1 MSRRSGWS
9 GVVVVALAGSL
20 AAQTTGTATGKG
32 EIDNRGTPVP
42 FVPKFASAYVQN
54 FRTLRFTW
62 VVLTEKQLPAAMLA
76 GATDHTEALRQ
87 WCEKEKT
94 PFAALQLDAKTEV
107 NQYVT
112 CPANGA
118 VHIEMLQR
126 YNGGL
131 ESIVVKV
138 TARDAI
144 HLKGSLKTAKD
155 ACPGPGDSFVY
166 CKTTGD
172 YTFDAPFV
180 K

>member
-1 MSRRSGWS
+1 MSRCSGWS
-9 GVVVVALAGSL
+9 GVAVVALAGSL
-20 AAQTTGTATGKG
+20 AAQTAGTATGKG
-32 EIDNRGTPVP
+32 EIDNRGTPVA
-42 FVPKFASAYVQN
+42 FVPRFASAYVQN

-94 PFAALQLDAKTEV
+94 PFAALQLDAKTAV

-112 CPANGA
+112 CPANGG
-118 VHIEMLQR
+118 VHIEMLQSF
-126 YNGGL
+126 NGL

-144 HLKGSLKTAKD
+144 RIKGSLKTGKD
-155 ACPGPGDSFVY
+155 TCRGPGDSLVY